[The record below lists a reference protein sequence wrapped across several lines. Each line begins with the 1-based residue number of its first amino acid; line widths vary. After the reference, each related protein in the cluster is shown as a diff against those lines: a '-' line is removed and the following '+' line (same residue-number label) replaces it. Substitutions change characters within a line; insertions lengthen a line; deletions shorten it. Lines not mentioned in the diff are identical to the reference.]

1 MRDCHPDRLMPCFQ
15 QALGLAGEG
24 DVGVVINYLLAP
36 RLSVVWGW
44 QSVFGAD
51 LALPAAAG
59 VRRTAFSS
67 TASTTARSPPAPPR
81 TSPQRF
87 PGHPQRRRP
96 RRLRRHSMAR
106 RRRSRSGERQQADS
120 FRLSTLNVRRSSD
133 ASSPTENSSLP
144 MPAPAS
150 SLTPRAACR
159 SHPTATTRSLC
170 SPAAAPQH
178 KDDRLSHRQKRRPPQ
193 TRTHL
198 PHCGNQSRRRH
209 PSWHFRRRPRDDPL
223 ASRLF
228 RSHRAHQPQ
237 RRARTNFSPYALRP
251 SKHTHLP
258 VLRPSFTAA
267 QLKNLRGCC
276 RPTATRIQP

>member
-1 MRDCHPDRLMPCFQ
+1 
-15 QALGLAGEG
+15 
-24 DVGVVINYLLAP
+24 
-36 RLSVVWGW
+36 
-44 QSVFGAD
+44 
-51 LALPAAAG
+51 
-59 VRRTAFSS
+59 
-67 TASTTARSPPAPPR
+67 
-81 TSPQRF
+81 
-87 PGHPQRRRP
+87 
-96 RRLRRHSMAR
+96 MAR

-144 MPAPAS
+144 MPAPAA

-223 ASRLF
+223 ASGLF